1 MGKSTAIEAPTDS
14 PMMAALVCPSLGVE
28 EEVGGM
34 YVRGVLG
41 KGREGVGRFDALR
54 NTICLGSLFTDVCN
68 LPAIRKGNS
77 NTPNIEPP
85 TTAIWPIHIRYIRHT

>member
-14 PMMAALVCPSLGVE
+14 PMMSALVCPTLCVE

-54 NTICLGSLFTDVCN
+54 NTITLGSLFSDVCN
-68 LPAIRKGNS
+68 LPDIRKGNS

-85 TTAIWPIHIRYIRHT
+85 TTAICSVHIR